1 MRRLA
6 VLSLHTS
13 PLAQPGTGDGGG
25 MNVYVRELTAALAR
39 TGVTCDV
46 FTRAWSADLPSV
58 VDVEPGLRVH
68 HVPAGPLDVLPKES
82 LPAVVEQ
89 FTAGVLERM
98 AAAPMSGGDGIG
110 GLPYTSV
117 HANYWLSGLSG
128 HVIKHELNL
137 PLVCTF
143 HTLDRVKAESMPEEV
158 EADMPHRRAEAEAS
172 IIDCSDAVLASCT
185 VEAEQ
190 IASLYGGEPTRIRIV
205 PPGVDHA
212 FFGPGHRP
220 QARRALGLPLD
231 GRLLL
236 FVGRIQP
243 LKCADVAIE
252 TLAELLE
259 SGREPY
265 RLVVVGGPSGPYG
278 EKSLQRLSDVA
289 DGRGV
294 RDHVHFVEPQ
304 PHELLSSYYRA
315 ADVCL
320 VPSRS
325 ESFGLVALEAAA
337 CGTPVVASAVGGLTT
352 LVDHGHTGFLVEDP
366 DPAAYADAVRR
377 VFARAAGGRASLHR
391 LGAAGPPLHL
401 ACRGTDAGGAARRAG
416 RGLPRRVRLSR
427 HRPSPRACPSSISP
441 RRRRWRPRSAASTPG
456 PSASWPPAAS
466 SWRPSGRR
474 SPTARRRTAG
484 TCASRGTRRTSSPS
498 GSPSSSGRCT
508 SRPSSCRRPRP
519 TTPTCT
525 PTCCAA
531 TPTSSACG
539 SRSAPRTPSTWWAGC
554 RHAWSTT
561 TSSIASPAPRCT
573 TPTSTSRPP

>member
-25 MNVYVRELTAALAR
+25 MNVYVRELTSALAR
-39 TGVTCDV
+39 SGVACDV
-46 FTRAWSADLPSV
+46 FTRAWSPDLPPV

-82 LPAVVEQ
+82 LPVVVDE
-89 FTAGVLERM
+89 FTAGVLDRM
-98 AAAPMSGGDGIG
+98 AAAPAAGE
-110 GLPYTSV
+110 LPYTSV

-143 HTLDRVKAESMPEEV
+143 HTLDRVKAETMPEEM

-185 VEAEQ
+185 VEADQ
-190 IASLYGGEPTRIRIV
+190 IASLYGGEPGRIRIV

-220 QARRALGLPLD
+220 QARRALGLPLG

-243 LKCADVAIE
+243 LKRADVAIE
-252 TLAELLE
+252 TLAELHE
-259 SGREPY
+259 SGGEPY
-265 RLVVVGGPSGPYG
+265 RLVVVGGPSGPHG
-278 EKSLQRLSDVA
+278 EKSLQSLHDVA
-289 DGRGV
+289 DARGV
-294 RDHVHFVEPQ
+294 REHVHFVAPQ

-315 ADVCL
+315 ADVCI

-352 LVDHGHTGFLVEDP
+352 LVDHGHTGYLVDDP
-366 DPAAYADAVRR
+366 DPVAYAGAVRR
-377 VFARAAGGRASLHR
+377 TFDEPLAAERLSTASVLRARRYTWRAAARTLVELHDE
-391 LGAAGPPLHL
+391 LAAG
-401 ACRGTDAGGAARRAG
+401 
-416 RGLPRRVRLSR
+416 RLVECS
-427 HRPSPRACPSSISP
+427 
-441 RRRRWRPRSAASTPG
+441 
-456 PSASWPPAAS
+456 
-466 SWRPSGRR
+466 
-474 SPTARRRTAG
+474 
-484 TCASRGTRRTSSPS
+484 
-498 GSPSSSGRCT
+498 
-508 SRPSSCRRPRP
+508 
-519 TTPTCT
+519 
-525 PTCCAA
+525 
-531 TPTSSACG
+531 
-539 SRSAPRTPSTWWAGC
+539 
-554 RHAWSTT
+554 
-561 TSSIASPAPRCT
+561 
-573 TPTSTSRPP
+573 

>member
-25 MNVYVRELTAALAR
+25 MNVYVRELTSALAR
-39 TGVTCDV
+39 SDVACDV
-46 FTRAWSADLPSV
+46 FTRAWSPDLPPV
-58 VDVEPGLRVH
+58 VEVEPGLRVH

-82 LPAVVEQ
+82 LPAVVDA

-98 AAAPMSGGDGIG
+98 AAAPAAGE
-110 GLPYTSV
+110 LPYTSV

-143 HTLDRVKAESMPEEV
+143 HTLDRVKADTMPEEV

-185 VEAEQ
+185 VEADQ
-190 IASLYGGEPTRIRIV
+190 IASLYGGDPGRIRIV

-220 QARRALGLPLD
+220 QARRALGLPLS

-243 LKCADVAIE
+243 LKRADVAIE
-252 TLAELLE
+252 TLAELCE
-259 SGREPY
+259 SGHEPY
-265 RLVVVGGPSGPYG
+265 RLVVVGGPSGPHG
-278 EKSLQRLSDVA
+278 EKSLQSLHDVA
-289 DGRGV
+289 DARGV
-294 RDHVHFVEPQ
+294 REHVHFVAPQ

-315 ADVCL
+315 ADVCI

-352 LVDHGHTGFLVEDP
+352 LVDHGHTGYLVDDP
-366 DPAAYADAVRR
+366 DPVAYAAAVRR
-377 VFARAAGGRASLHR
+377 TFDEPLAAERLSTASVLRARRYTWRAAARTLVELHDE
-391 LGAAGPPLHL
+391 LAAG
-401 ACRGTDAGGAARRAG
+401 
-416 RGLPRRVRLSR
+416 RLVE
-427 HRPSPRACPSSISP
+427 
-441 RRRRWRPRSAASTPG
+441 
-456 PSASWPPAAS
+456 
-466 SWRPSGRR
+466 
-474 SPTARRRTAG
+474 
-484 TCASRGTRRTSSPS
+484 
-498 GSPSSSGRCT
+498 
-508 SRPSSCRRPRP
+508 
-519 TTPTCT
+519 
-525 PTCCAA
+525 
-531 TPTSSACG
+531 CG
-539 SRSAPRTPSTWWAGC
+539 
-554 RHAWSTT
+554 
-561 TSSIASPAPRCT
+561 
-573 TPTSTSRPP
+573 

>member
-46 FTRAWSADLPSV
+46 FTRAWSPDLPAV

-68 HVPAGPLDVLPKES
+68 HVPAGPLECLAKES
-82 LPAVVEQ
+82 LPGVVEE
-89 FTAGVLERM
+89 FTAGVLGRM
-98 AAAPMSGGDGIG
+98 TAASGSGADPGG

-128 HVIKHELNL
+128 HVIKHELEL

-172 IIDCSDAVLASCT
+172 VIDCSDAVLASCT
-185 VEAEQ
+185 VEADQ
-190 IASLYGGEPTRIRIV
+190 IASLYGGDPGRIRIV

-243 LKCADVAIE
+243 LKCADAAIE
-252 TLAELLE
+252 TLAELLD
-259 SGREPY
+259 GGGEPY
-265 RLVVVGGPSGPYG
+265 RLVVVGGPSGPHG
-278 EKSLQRLSDVA
+278 EKSLQGLHDVA
-289 DGRGV
+289 DARGV
-294 RDHVHFVEPQ
+294 REHVHFIEPQ

-366 DPAAYADAVRR
+366 DPRAYADAVRR
-377 VFARAAGGRASLHR
+377 VFDEPLAAERFSTASVLRARRYTWRAAAAALVELHDE
-391 LGAAGPPLHL
+391 L
-401 ACRGTDAGGAARRAG
+401 A
-416 RGLPRRVRLSR
+416 
-427 HRPSPRACPSSISP
+427 
-441 RRRRWRPRSAASTPG
+441 
-456 PSASWPPAAS
+456 
-466 SWRPSGRR
+466 SGRLVEC
-474 SPTARRRTAG
+474 S
-484 TCASRGTRRTSSPS
+484 
-498 GSPSSSGRCT
+498 
-508 SRPSSCRRPRP
+508 
-519 TTPTCT
+519 
-525 PTCCAA
+525 
-531 TPTSSACG
+531 
-539 SRSAPRTPSTWWAGC
+539 
-554 RHAWSTT
+554 
-561 TSSIASPAPRCT
+561 
-573 TPTSTSRPP
+573 

>member
-185 VEAEQ
+185 VEADQ

-352 LVDHGHTGFLVEDP
+352 LVDHGHTGFLVDDP
-366 DPAAYADAVRR
+366 DPAAYAGAVRR
-377 VFARAAGGRASLHR
+377 VFARPLAAERLSTAAVLRARRYTWRAAARTLVELHDELAAGCL
-391 LGAAGPPLHL
+391 
-401 ACRGTDAGGAARRAG
+401 
-416 RGLPRRVRLSR
+416 VE
-427 HRPSPRACPSSISP
+427 
-441 RRRRWRPRSAASTPG
+441 
-456 PSASWPPAAS
+456 
-466 SWRPSGRR
+466 
-474 SPTARRRTAG
+474 
-484 TCASRGTRRTSSPS
+484 
-498 GSPSSSGRCT
+498 
-508 SRPSSCRRPRP
+508 
-519 TTPTCT
+519 
-525 PTCCAA
+525 
-531 TPTSSACG
+531 CG
-539 SRSAPRTPSTWWAGC
+539 
-554 RHAWSTT
+554 
-561 TSSIASPAPRCT
+561 
-573 TPTSTSRPP
+573 

>member
-25 MNVYVRELTAALAR
+25 MNVYVRELTSALAR
-39 TGVTCDV
+39 SDVACDV
-46 FTRAWSADLPSV
+46 FTRAWSPDLPPV

-68 HVPAGPLDVLPKES
+68 HVPAGPVDVLPKES
-82 LPAVVEQ
+82 LPAVVDE

-98 AAAPMSGGDGIG
+98 AAAPTSGGDAGG

-185 VEAEQ
+185 VEADQ
-190 IASLYGGEPTRIRIV
+190 IASLYGGDPGRIRIV

-243 LKCADVAIE
+243 LKRADVAIE
-252 TLAELLE
+252 TLAELHE
-259 SGREPY
+259 GGGEPY
-265 RLVVVGGPSGPYG
+265 RLVVVGGPSGPHG
-278 EKSLQRLSDVA
+278 EKSLQSLHDVA
-289 DGRGV
+289 DARGV
-294 RDHVHFVEPQ
+294 RGHVHFIEPQ

-315 ADVCL
+315 ADVCI

-352 LVDHGHTGFLVEDP
+352 LVDHGHTGYLVDEP
-366 DPAAYADAVRR
+366 DPGAYAAAVRR
-377 VFARAAGGRASLHR
+377 VFDEPLAAERLSTASVLRARRYTWRAAARTLVELHDELAVGRL
-391 LGAAGPPLHL
+391 
-401 ACRGTDAGGAARRAG
+401 
-416 RGLPRRVRLSR
+416 VE
-427 HRPSPRACPSSISP
+427 
-441 RRRRWRPRSAASTPG
+441 
-456 PSASWPPAAS
+456 
-466 SWRPSGRR
+466 
-474 SPTARRRTAG
+474 
-484 TCASRGTRRTSSPS
+484 
-498 GSPSSSGRCT
+498 
-508 SRPSSCRRPRP
+508 
-519 TTPTCT
+519 
-525 PTCCAA
+525 
-531 TPTSSACG
+531 CG
-539 SRSAPRTPSTWWAGC
+539 
-554 RHAWSTT
+554 
-561 TSSIASPAPRCT
+561 
-573 TPTSTSRPP
+573 

>member
-1 MRRLA
+1 M
-6 VLSLHTS
+6 
-13 PLAQPGTGDGGG
+13 
-25 MNVYVRELTAALAR
+25 
-39 TGVTCDV
+39 
-46 FTRAWSADLPSV
+46 

-68 HVPAGPLDVLPKES
+68 HVPAGPLECLPKES
-82 LPAVVEQ
+82 LPGVVDE

-98 AAAPMSGGDGIG
+98 AAATGSGATRRR
-110 GLPYTSV
+110 LPYTSV

-190 IASLYGGEPTRIRIV
+190 IASLYGGDPARIRIV

-259 SGREPY
+259 GGASPTASSWWAARAGPTGRSRSRASTTWPTP
-265 RLVVVGGPSGPYG
+265 GACATTCTSSTPSPT
-278 EKSLQRLSDVA
+278 SSS
-289 DGRGV
+289 
-294 RDHVHFVEPQ
+294 
-304 PHELLSSYYRA
+304 SSYYRA

-352 LVDHGHTGFLVEDP
+352 LVDHGHTGFLVDEP
-366 DPAAYADAVRR
+366 DPAAYAAAVRR
-377 VFARAAGGRASLHR
+377 VFDEPLAAERLSTASVLRARRYTWRAAARTLVELHDE
-391 LGAAGPPLHL
+391 LAAG
-401 ACRGTDAGGAARRAG
+401 
-416 RGLPRRVRLSR
+416 RLVE
-427 HRPSPRACPSSISP
+427 
-441 RRRRWRPRSAASTPG
+441 
-456 PSASWPPAAS
+456 
-466 SWRPSGRR
+466 
-474 SPTARRRTAG
+474 
-484 TCASRGTRRTSSPS
+484 
-498 GSPSSSGRCT
+498 
-508 SRPSSCRRPRP
+508 
-519 TTPTCT
+519 
-525 PTCCAA
+525 
-531 TPTSSACG
+531 CG
-539 SRSAPRTPSTWWAGC
+539 
-554 RHAWSTT
+554 
-561 TSSIASPAPRCT
+561 
-573 TPTSTSRPP
+573 

>member
-25 MNVYVRELTAALAR
+25 MNVYVRELTTALAR
-39 TGVTCDV
+39 SGVSCDV
-46 FTRAWSADLPSV
+46 FTRAWSPDLPATV
-58 VDVEPGLRVH
+58 GVEPGLRVH
-68 HVPAGPLDVLPKES
+68 HIRAGPLTVLPKEH
-82 LPAVVEQ
+82 LPAVVDT
-89 FTAGVLERM
+89 FTQGVLERM
-98 AAAPMSGGDGIG
+98 ASPGSASPGDDET
-110 GLPYTSV
+110 LPFSSV

-190 IASLYGGEPTRIRIV
+190 IASLYGADPARIRIV

-220 QARRALGLPLD
+220 QARRALGLPLS

-243 LKCADVAIE
+243 LKCADLAID
-252 TLAELLE
+252 TLAEL
-259 SGREPY
+259 STRGGEPY
-265 RLVVVGGPSGPYG
+265 RLVVVGGPSGPHG
-278 EKSLQRLSDVA
+278 EKALQGLLDLA
-289 DGRGV
+289 DARGV
-294 RDHVHFVEPQ
+294 RDLVHFVAPQ

-315 ADVCL
+315 ADVCI

-352 LVDHGHTGFLVEDP
+352 LVDQGHTGFLVEDP
-366 DPAAYADAVRR
+366 A
-377 VFARAAGGRASLHR
+377 
-391 LGAAGPPLHL
+391 
-401 ACRGTDAGGAARRAG
+401 
-416 RGLPRRVRLSR
+416 PRR
-427 HRPSPRACPSSISP
+427 
-441 RRRRWRPRSAASTPG
+441 
-456 PSASWPPAAS
+456 
-466 SWRPSGRR
+466 
-474 SPTARRRTAG
+474 
-484 TCASRGTRRTSSPS
+484 
-498 GSPSSSGRCT
+498 
-508 SRPSSCRRPRP
+508 
-519 TTPTCT
+519 
-525 PTCCAA
+525 
-531 TPTSSACG
+531 
-539 SRSAPRTPSTWWAGC
+539 
-554 RHAWSTT
+554 
-561 TSSIASPAPRCT
+561 
-573 TPTSTSRPP
+573 

>member
-25 MNVYVRELTAALAR
+25 MNVYVRELTSALAR
-39 TGVTCDV
+39 SDVACDV
-46 FTRAWSADLPSV
+46 FTRAWSPDLPPV

-82 LPAVVEQ
+82 LPAVVDE

-98 AAAPMSGGDGIG
+98 AAAPAAGE
-110 GLPYTSV
+110 LPYTSV

-143 HTLDRVKAESMPEEV
+143 HTLDRVKAETMPEEV

-185 VEAEQ
+185 VEADQ
-190 IASLYGGEPTRIRIV
+190 IASLYGGEPGRIRIV

-220 QARRALGLPLD
+220 QARRALGLPLG

-243 LKCADVAIE
+243 LKRADVAIE
-252 TLAELLE
+252 TLAELRG
-259 SGREPY
+259 SGGEPY
-265 RLVVVGGPSGPYG
+265 RLVVVGGPSGPHG
-278 EKSLQRLSDVA
+278 EKSLRSLHDAA
-289 DGRGV
+289 DARGV
-294 RDHVHFVEPQ
+294 RDHVHFVAPQ

-315 ADVCL
+315 ADVCI

-352 LVDHGHTGFLVEDP
+352 LVDHGHTGYLVDDP
-366 DPAAYADAVRR
+366 DPVAYAAAVRR
-377 VFARAAGGRASLHR
+377 IFDEPLAAERLSTASVLRARRYTWRAAARTLVELHDE
-391 LGAAGPPLHL
+391 LAAG
-401 ACRGTDAGGAARRAG
+401 
-416 RGLPRRVRLSR
+416 RLVECS
-427 HRPSPRACPSSISP
+427 
-441 RRRRWRPRSAASTPG
+441 
-456 PSASWPPAAS
+456 
-466 SWRPSGRR
+466 
-474 SPTARRRTAG
+474 
-484 TCASRGTRRTSSPS
+484 
-498 GSPSSSGRCT
+498 
-508 SRPSSCRRPRP
+508 
-519 TTPTCT
+519 
-525 PTCCAA
+525 
-531 TPTSSACG
+531 
-539 SRSAPRTPSTWWAGC
+539 
-554 RHAWSTT
+554 
-561 TSSIASPAPRCT
+561 
-573 TPTSTSRPP
+573 